1 MSFLPGVNIDRGGKP
16 PGGSGGATIG
26 RISQLDQSVLLKL
39 QAGCNYINEEIRK
52 VRWRVLNVTVICA
65 LLGAAVYAH
74 MWRRN
79 VKDPRLPIG
88 GAAVLALGY
97 ATWQRRELAKKYK
110 SIVVTRVVSALG
122 QGLSYSPQSRFTK
135 QDFLDMDLFE
145 KRCEQ
150 WHAEDEICG
159 RKDPVS
165 YSILEAKA
173 TRTEGSGKNRRTV
186 TIFKGLIIR
195 LDFNKNFGG
204 HTVVVPDA
212 ESKILGGLFGES
224 ESRRRKD
231 IARLENVAFEKI
243 FSVYCT
249 DQQEARYLLTPKMME
264 LIMEAQTTLGVQIR
278 LSFHDNS
285 VFLTVPQNADRF
297 EARIF
302 GAKVSPELVVGDLAE
317 VVRLAERLI
326 DALELETRIWSRV

>member
-1 MSFLPGVNIDRGGKP
+1 VKTPVDQGGKASA
-16 PGGSGGATIG
+16 GTGGASIG
-26 RISQLDQSVLLKL
+26 RISHLDKSVLLKL
-39 QAGCNYINEEIRK
+39 QAGCNYINDEIRK
-52 VRWRVLNVTVICA
+52 ARGRVLNVTIIC
-65 LLGAAVYAH
+65 LVLGAALYAH
-74 MWRRN
+74 LWRRN
-79 VKDPRLPIG
+79 IKDPRLPIG
-88 GAAVLALGY
+88 GAAAVALLY
-97 ATWQRRELAKKYK
+97 ATMARRELAKKYK

-122 QGLSYSPQSRFTK
+122 QGLTYSPSSRFTK

-145 KRCEQ
+145 KRCEK

-159 RKDPVS
+159 KKGAVS

-231 IARLENVAFEKI
+231 IARLENVDFEKI

-264 LIMEAQTTLGVQIR
+264 LIMEAQTTLGVPIR

-297 EARIF
+297 EVRMF

-317 VVRLAERLI
+317 VVRLAERLVE
-326 DALELETRIWSRV
+326 ALELETRIWSRV